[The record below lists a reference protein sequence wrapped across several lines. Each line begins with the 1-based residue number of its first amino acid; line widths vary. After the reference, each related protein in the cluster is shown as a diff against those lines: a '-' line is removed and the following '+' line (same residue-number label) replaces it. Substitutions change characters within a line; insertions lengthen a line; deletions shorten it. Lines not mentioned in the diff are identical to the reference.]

1 MPRVL
6 RNSGISF
13 VYVYLIKKLHCYY
26 NINYLTRTTKIATIV
41 SIFPETEEANERGEY
56 MYSLLLETTDDINR
70 ALAKR
75 LQNIRKRRKITQKQL
90 AERSNVSY
98 ATLRKFEK
106 TGEISLRS
114 LTKIVTELGLVN
126 EIKELFTQPVY
137 LSIDEVIR
145 DEKIT

>member
-1 MPRVL
+1 
-6 RNSGISF
+6 
-13 VYVYLIKKLHCYY
+13 
-26 NINYLTRTTKIATIV
+26 
-41 SIFPETEEANERGEY
+41 

-137 LSIDEVIR
+137 LTIDEVIR